1 MLGLNERVAGTVT
14 LFGVDSNEFHDR
26 ARLGYVPQRH
36 TLSASV
42 RATAEEI
49 VSTGRLSRI
58 GWLGRLRATDRQIV
72 ARSLEVVGLA
82 DRAATE
88 VSTLS
93 GGQQRRVLIARAL
106 AGQPDVLIM
115 DEPTAGVDAANQ
127 HVLAD
132 VLARLVERDV
142 TMVIVTHELG
152 ALERLLTR
160 IVVIDG
166 GRIRFDGTPQE
177 YAHARD
183 RVHHDHDSHHH
194 DLELDG
200 HRPSL
205 ARAPSTSPTRTEA
218 DRDRP
223 AHRRLHAAGPR
234 SPHCSSAPS
243 PRWSGS
249 SSSSDG
255 SPSSATGWGTS
266 PWPVSP
272 SASSPARRPV
282 LTALVAAVVAAVVIE
297 LLRTR
302 GRTNGD
308 VALAVIFYGGIA
320 GGVVIISK
328 SPDGTPANLDEVP
341 LRLHPHDAAQR
352 PLRLRR
358 ARRARSP

>member
-1 MLGLNERVAGTVT
+1 MPVSADSGASSEVVIDLRDAAFGYGERAVLTGATLTVRRGEIVAVVGPNGSGKSTLMKGILGLNERVAGTVA
-14 LFGVDSNEFHDR
+14 LFGVDSAELNDR

-49 VSTGRLSRI
+49 VSTGRLPRI

-132 VLARLVERDV
+132 VLQRLVERGV
-142 TMVIVTHELG
+142 TMVIVTHEIG
-152 ALERLLTR
+152 PLERLLTR
-160 IVVIDG
+160 IVVVDA
-166 GRIRFDGTPQE
+166 GRVRFDGTPEE
-177 YAHARD
+177 YSAARD

-200 HRPSL
+200 HHPPLGRGPFDVTLREGGRP
-205 ARAPSTSPTRTEA
+205 
-218 DRDRP
+218 
-223 AHRRLHAAGPR
+223 
-234 SPHCSSAPS
+234 
-243 PRWSGS
+243 
-249 SSSSDG
+249 
-255 SPSSATGWGTS
+255 
-266 PWPVSP
+266 
-272 SASSPARRPV
+272 
-282 LTALVAAVVAAVVIE
+282 
-297 LLRTR
+297 
-302 GRTNGD
+302 
-308 VALAVIFYGGIA
+308 
-320 GGVVIISK
+320 
-328 SPDGTPANLDEVP
+328 
-341 LRLHPHDAAQR
+341 
-352 PLRLRR
+352 
-358 ARRARSP
+358 

>member
-1 MLGLNERVAGTVT
+1 MRSAPLVPLEPTSTDEVVTLRGASFGYGDGPVLSDVDLSIRKGEIVAIVGPNGSGKSTLMKGVLGLNERVAGTVT
-14 LFGVDSNEFHDR
+14 LFGIDSGEFHDR

-49 VSTGRLSRI
+49 VATGRLPRI

-72 ARSLEVVGLA
+72 ARSLDVVGLA

-106 AGQPDVLIM
+106 AGQPEVLIM

-132 VLARLVERDV
+132 VLDRLVERDV

-166 GRIRFDGTPQE
+166 GRIRFDGTPE
-177 YAHARD
+177 AYAAARD

-200 HRPSL
+200 RRPSL
-205 ARAPSTSPTRTEA
+205 GPGPLDATHA
-218 DRDRP
+218 DGGRP
-223 AHRRLHAAGPR
+223 
-234 SPHCSSAPS
+234 
-243 PRWSGS
+243 
-249 SSSSDG
+249 
-255 SPSSATGWGTS
+255 
-266 PWPVSP
+266 
-272 SASSPARRPV
+272 
-282 LTALVAAVVAAVVIE
+282 
-297 LLRTR
+297 
-302 GRTNGD
+302 
-308 VALAVIFYGGIA
+308 
-320 GGVVIISK
+320 
-328 SPDGTPANLDEVP
+328 
-341 LRLHPHDAAQR
+341 
-352 PLRLRR
+352 
-358 ARRARSP
+358 

>member
-1 MLGLNERVAGTVT
+1 MRAARLVPIEPDDADAVVTLRGAAFGYGDRAVLTDVDLTIHSGEIVAIVGPNGSGKSTLMKGVLGLNERVAGTVT

-183 RVHHDHDSHHH
+183 RIHHDHDSHHH

-205 ARAPSTSPTRTEA
+205 
-218 DRDRP
+218 
-223 AHRRLHAAGPR
+223 GPG
-234 SPHCSSAPS
+234 P
-243 PRWSGS
+243 
-249 SSSSDG
+249 
-255 SPSSATGWGTS
+255 
-266 PWPVSP
+266 
-272 SASSPARRPV
+272 
-282 LTALVAAVVAAVVIE
+282 L
-297 LLRTR
+297 
-302 GRTNGD
+302 D
-308 VALAVIFYGGIA
+308 VTH
-320 GGVVIISK
+320 
-328 SPDGTPANLDEVP
+328 PDGG
-341 LRLHPHDAAQR
+341 R
-352 PLRLRR
+352 P
-358 ARRARSP
+358 

>member
-1 MLGLNERVAGTVT
+1 MRTARLVPPESDDADAVVTLRGAAFGYGDRAVLTGVDLTIRSGEIVAIVGPNGSGKSTLMKGVLGLNERVAGTVT
-14 LFGVDSNEFHDR
+14 LFGEDSSEFHDR

-160 IVVIDG
+160 IVVIDA
-166 GRIRFDGTPQE
+166 GRIRFDGTPRE
-177 YAHARD
+177 YAHARE

-194 DLELDG
+194 DIELDG

-205 ARAPSTSPTRTEA
+205 GPGPLDATHAEGG
-218 DRDRP
+218 RP
-223 AHRRLHAAGPR
+223 
-234 SPHCSSAPS
+234 
-243 PRWSGS
+243 
-249 SSSSDG
+249 
-255 SPSSATGWGTS
+255 
-266 PWPVSP
+266 
-272 SASSPARRPV
+272 
-282 LTALVAAVVAAVVIE
+282 
-297 LLRTR
+297 
-302 GRTNGD
+302 
-308 VALAVIFYGGIA
+308 
-320 GGVVIISK
+320 
-328 SPDGTPANLDEVP
+328 
-341 LRLHPHDAAQR
+341 
-352 PLRLRR
+352 
-358 ARRARSP
+358 